1 MSEQGKGWGA
11 VTPNLA
17 APLELMAPGAGG
29 APGQLT
35 RLIAVGSKV
44 QGPGG
49 KRTQNV
55 DAGLLYWLGFSFLSI
70 R

>member
-35 RLIAVGSKV
+35 RLCGD
-44 QGPGG
+44 GG
-49 KRTQNV
+49 E
-55 DAGLLYWLGFSFLSI
+55 LSL
-70 R
+70 